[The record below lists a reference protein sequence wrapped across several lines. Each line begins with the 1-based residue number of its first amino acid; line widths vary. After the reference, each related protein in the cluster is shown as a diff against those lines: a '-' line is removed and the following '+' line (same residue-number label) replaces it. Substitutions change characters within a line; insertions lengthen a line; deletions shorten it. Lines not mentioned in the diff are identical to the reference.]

1 MQWKNYLKLKYK
13 SRGVNLDLTKEE
25 DILIEQHLLKQRNI
39 SQYIRQLI
47 LKDIGNQTIIEK
59 EDQPKE
65 EVEDNGISVIGFD

>member
-1 MQWKNYLKLKYK
+1 MSKYK

-25 DILIEQHLLKQRNI
+25 DILIQQHLLKQRNI

>member
-1 MQWKNYLKLKYK
+1 MSKYK

-65 EVEDNGISVIGFD
+65 EIKDNGISVIGFD

>member
-1 MQWKNYLKLKYK
+1 MSKYK
-13 SRGVNLDLTKEE
+13 SRRDNLDLTKEE

-47 LKDIGNQTIIEK
+47 LKDIGNQTTIEK
-59 EDQPKE
+59 EDQSKE

>member
-1 MQWKNYLKLKYK
+1 MSKYK

-47 LKDIGNQTIIEK
+47 LKDIGNQTTIEK
-59 EDQPKE
+59 EDQFKE

>member
-1 MQWKNYLKLKYK
+1 MRKYK

-47 LKDIGNQTIIEK
+47 LKDIGNQTTIEK
-59 EDQPKE
+59 EDQSKE

>member
-1 MQWKNYLKLKYK
+1 MSKYK

-65 EVEDNGISVIGFD
+65 EVKDNGISIIGFD

>member
-1 MQWKNYLKLKYK
+1 MSKYK

-65 EVEDNGISVIGFD
+65 EAKDNGISVIGFY

>member
-1 MQWKNYLKLKYK
+1 MSKYK

>member
-1 MQWKNYLKLKYK
+1 MSKYK

-59 EDQPKE
+59 EDQAKE

>member
-1 MQWKNYLKLKYK
+1 MSKYK

-65 EVEDNGISVIGFD
+65 EVEDNGIDILSFD

>member
-1 MQWKNYLKLKYK
+1 MSKYK

-65 EVEDNGISVIGFD
+65 EVEDNGISVIGFI

>member
-1 MQWKNYLKLKYK
+1 MSKYK

-65 EVEDNGISVIGFD
+65 EVKDNGISVIGFD

>member
-1 MQWKNYLKLKYK
+1 MSKYK

-25 DILIEQHLLKQRNI
+25 HILREQHLLKQRNI

-65 EVEDNGISVIGFD
+65 EVEDNGISVIGFN

>member
-1 MQWKNYLKLKYK
+1 MSKYK

-47 LKDIGNQTIIEK
+47 LKDIGNQTTIEK
-59 EDQPKE
+59 EDQSKE
-65 EVEDNGISVIGFD
+65 EVEDNGISVIGFN

>member
-1 MQWKNYLKLKYK
+1 MSKYK

-47 LKDIGNQTIIEK
+47 LKDIGNQTIMY
-59 EDQPKE
+59 
-65 EVEDNGISVIGFD
+65 NTT

>member
-1 MQWKNYLKLKYK
+1 MSKYK

-59 EDQPKE
+59 EEQPKE

>member
-1 MQWKNYLKLKYK
+1 MSKYK

-65 EVEDNGISVIGFD
+65 EVEDNGISVIGFN

>member
-1 MQWKNYLKLKYK
+1 MSKYK

-39 SQYIRQLI
+39 PQYIRQLI

>member
-1 MQWKNYLKLKYK
+1 MSKYK

-47 LKDIGNQTIIEK
+47 LKDMGNQTIIEK

>member
-1 MQWKNYLKLKYK
+1 MSKYK

-65 EVEDNGISVIGFD
+65 EVKDNGIAIIGFD

>member
-1 MQWKNYLKLKYK
+1 MSKYK

-65 EVEDNGISVIGFD
+65 EVEYNGISVIGFD

>member
-1 MQWKNYLKLKYK
+1 MSKYK

-65 EVEDNGISVIGFD
+65 EVEDNGISVIDFD

>member
-1 MQWKNYLKLKYK
+1 MSKYK

-65 EVEDNGISVIGFD
+65 EVEDNGISIIGFD

>member
-1 MQWKNYLKLKYK
+1 MSKYK

-65 EVEDNGISVIGFD
+65 EGEDNGISVIGFD